1 MLLMDVTPTPVGM
14 SSFISALTQGIT
26 SDILWTEIAKIAP
39 FLIVIFVVSV
49 GYRIL
54 RKLVK
59 SGSKLKVGL

>member
-1 MLLMDVTPTPVGM
+1 MLLMDVSSTPTGM

-39 FLIVIFVVSV
+39 FLIVIFVVAV